1 MGFVGAIGK
10 PVPQGAKYIYNI
22 NFFAGFLVAS
32 LTYWIL
38 CKISPIPACSE
49 KWMEVGDE
57 IRNVS
62 VAYGAEGYEDDSVSA
77 GSGQYKDDEEGQTGI
92 RERQVGKEDF

>member
-1 MGFVGAIGK
+1 M
-10 PVPQGAKYIYNI
+10 PQGAKYIYNI

-32 LTYWIL
+32 LTYWTL

-49 KWMEVGDE
+49 KWMEVGDK

-62 VAYGAEGYEDDSVSA
+62 VAYGAEGYEDDSAS
-77 GSGQYKDDEEGQTGI
+77 GNSGQFKGDEEGQTAVQ
-92 RERQVGKEDF
+92 ERQVGKEDL